1 MTWQRHRTPAS
12 YSSSTLSSTSSGTS
26 STGTY
31 ASIKSVSSCA
41 SRLSSQLQPS
51 NFWNKFDR
59 KTKTYSV
66 LSVLKNIFKHKER
79 GEPSKLSKEN
89 LQIYHI
95 TPLHSETSFI
105 LAPPRVSAPPS
116 SLSSCPAGLYC
127 VIEDFL
133 TEYDLRLEEEEER
146 AEMIARKTKEL
157 KPLTVSP

>member
-1 MTWQRHRTPAS
+1 MGSRARLSRQHGEKYIHRYTEKNIHNEKTLGSDNMTWQRHRTPAS

-95 TPLHSETSFI
+95 TPLHSE
-105 LAPPRVSAPPS
+105 
-116 SLSSCPAGLYC
+116 
-127 VIEDFL
+127 
-133 TEYDLRLEEEEER
+133 
-146 AEMIARKTKEL
+146 
-157 KPLTVSP
+157 